1 MDARRLRGVE
11 RTAAGALARA
21 GATLT
26 AALLAPAAVAMLR
39 LFPPL
44 ELTAPTA
51 PTWLAITLAAIAALA
66 LGIAASIRLATALGS
81 GSAAAMLES
90 GALASLGVGLASG
103 AIHAVGVPAEF
114 PDGGLPL
121 AMAVAG
127 LLLLVARL
135 ATSLMLTRRGR
146 IVGLVILGIVVETTL
161 AASLFAPLPEQATP
175 WLSAGAAALAA
186 AASLPGPLLGPAL
199 LAGAFA
205 AMTAMRPGALD
216 AAFPLAAMVAAAVA
230 VALPRA
236 RDEEGEEAAIREQP
250 VAAPTTEAPLA
261 AVALAPR
268 MPPVDDEA
276 TRLARELRGTIE
288 ELLQARRIIE
298 LQREELGRT
307 ATHDPLTGVGSR
319 RSVLERLAIEAAESR
334 RYAHPVAVLLLD
346 VDDFAALNHRHGLSI
361 GDTVLR
367 ELALRLRL
375 RMRAA
380 DALGRIG
387 NDSFVAIL
395 PHTDER
401 GAAVFADALRRRL
414 ISRPFTTDD
423 GELSISVSI
432 GVAFMRPGME
442 LDAEEL
448 LAAADEALA
457 SARAAGGNRI
467 AFDRRHGLVRLEDR
481 RGPEAPAD
489 RRHA

>member
-1 MDARRLRGVE
+1 MDRS
-11 RTAAGALARA
+11 AADALARA

-26 AALLAPAAVAMLR
+26 AALLAPAAVALLR

-44 ELTAPTA
+44 S
-51 PTWLAITLAAIAALA
+51 LAAPGAPGWLGVSLAAMAALVM
-66 LGIAASIRLATALGS
+66 GTAASLRLADAFRTG
-81 GSAAAMLES
+81 GGAAMLES
-90 GALASLGVGLASG
+90 AAFASLAVGLAAGSFH
-103 AIHAVGVPAEF
+103 AIGKPGEF
-114 PDGGLPL
+114 PDGGMPL
-121 AMAVAG
+121 AMAACGV
-127 LLLLVARL
+127 LLLIPRL
-135 ATSLMLTRRGR
+135 LPAFVLTPRGR
-146 IVGLVILGIVVETTL
+146 RVSFVLLAITVEAVL
-161 AASLFAPLPEQATP
+161 AASLFAPVPAGLAP
-175 WLSAGAAALAA
+175 WFSALAAALAA
-186 AASLPGPLLGPAL
+186 AAAVPGPVLGAGL

-250 VAAPTTEAPLA
+250 LAAPTTEAPLA